1 MFNIIR
7 RCRQFCLALGLLS
20 ILPGSAFAV
29 TELTVSSWLPPG
41 YFFVTDALRPWAE
54 AVEKE
59 TEGRVKVTILPAPL
73 GRPQAAFDV
82 VREGQADVS
91 YGVHGYQPGRFE
103 LTKIVELPFT
113 GNSGEAISAAYW
125 HIYKKYLEAANE
137 HRGVQVLSVYTHSPG
152 HIFHLSRPMLSLD
165 DLKGQKM
172 RVGGGIMNETAQKLG
187 MSPLLHPASE
197 LYQILSNKIADGA
210 LLTLDAL
217 EGFKI
222 SNLIKHITEVPGGLY
237 NSSFFFV
244 MNRDKFSQLSPEDQE
259 IIMRLSGENFARMA
273 GRSYDQ
279 VANKAT
285 DVIKEHHISL
295 HAAPESLLADIRD
308 RTAPMESAWIANA
321 GKKGVD
327 GRKAIDELRALA
339 AEFEETQP

>member
-1 MFNIIR
+1 MFKITHQIR
-7 RCRQFCLALGLLS
+7 KLCLGMGILAS
-20 ILPGSAFAV
+20 LPGIASAA

-41 YFFVTDALRPWAE
+41 YFFVTDALKPWAE

-59 TEGRVKVTILPAPL
+59 TEGRVKVTILPAAL

-103 LTKIVELPFT
+103 LTKAVELPFT
-113 GNSGEAISAAYW
+113 GNSGEAVSAAYW
-125 HIYKKYLEAANE
+125 RVYKKYLEQANE

-152 HIFHLSRPMLSLD
+152 QIFHLTRPMLSLD

-197 LYQILSNKIADGA
+197 IYQILSNKIADGA
-210 LLTLDAL
+210 LLTMDAL
-217 EGFKI
+217 DGFKI
-222 SNLIKHITEVPGGLY
+222 GNLIKHITEVPGGLF

-244 MNRDKFSQLSPEDQE
+244 MNRDKFRELSKEDQD

-273 GRSYDQ
+273 GRSFDQ
-279 VANKAT
+279 VASKAG
-285 DVIKEHHISL
+285 DVIKEHGIQL
-295 HAAPESLLADIRD
+295 HAAPEALLADIRE
-308 RTAPMESAWIANA
+308 RTAPMEVVWIENA

-327 GRKAIDELRALA
+327 GRKVLDELRTLA
-339 AEFEETQP
+339 AELEEQQP